1 MRGLIG
7 KLLGSSLVV
16 YGLVGVANT
25 CVGLGL
31 CLLLT
36 FLGLVPEVANLLG
49 NIAGVIN
56 SYFLNKKFTFK
67 SKNSHK
73 QDAWR
78 FGVAMGIAYLANLAT
93 LSISHRICG
102 VDVYIAQILASVVY
116 TIVGYFISKFWAFKT
131 SQHQDFV

>member
-16 YGLVGVANT
+16 YGLVGIANT

-36 FLGLVPEVANLLG
+36 FFGLVPEVANLLG

-67 SKNSHK
+67 SS
-73 QDAWR
+73 QARCVAIWR
-78 FGVAMGIAYLANLAT
+78 GNGH
-93 LSISHRICG
+93 SISG
-102 VDVYIAQILASVVY
+102 
-116 TIVGYFISKFWAFKT
+116 KFSSTK
-131 SQHQDFV
+131 H